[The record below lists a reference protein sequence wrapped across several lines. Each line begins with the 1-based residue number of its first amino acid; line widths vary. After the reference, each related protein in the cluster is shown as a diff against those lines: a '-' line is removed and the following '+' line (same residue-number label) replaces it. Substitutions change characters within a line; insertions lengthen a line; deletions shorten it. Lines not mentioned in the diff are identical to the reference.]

1 MSGREMTNEEK
12 KQLSR
17 ERQMAVRHA
26 WKNEKAL
33 AEQGKGTRNWSEGEQ
48 KELIDT
54 GRVSGYEGHHMKSV
68 SLYPE
73 YAGDSKNIQFLN
85 ENEHFNGAHQGN
97 YHNLTNGYYDP
108 VTNQMNEFDGD
119 ELIEVPVI
127 NLEEYS
133 YSNNGEIEDLKN
145 DFYQEQESN
154 MVESDINNAKDEF
167 ISSCDDNSFDE
178 SDAMSEAD
186 APGESNGMGL
196 R

>member
-1 MSGREMTNEEK
+1 
-12 KQLSR
+12 
-17 ERQMAVRHA
+17 
-26 WKNEKAL
+26 
-33 AEQGKGTRNWSEGEQ
+33 
-48 KELIDT
+48 
-54 GRVSGYEGHHMKSV
+54 
-68 SLYPE
+68 
-73 YAGDSKNIQFLN
+73 
-85 ENEHFNGAHQGN
+85 
-97 YHNLTNGYYDP
+97 
-108 VTNQMNEFDGD
+108 MNEFDGD